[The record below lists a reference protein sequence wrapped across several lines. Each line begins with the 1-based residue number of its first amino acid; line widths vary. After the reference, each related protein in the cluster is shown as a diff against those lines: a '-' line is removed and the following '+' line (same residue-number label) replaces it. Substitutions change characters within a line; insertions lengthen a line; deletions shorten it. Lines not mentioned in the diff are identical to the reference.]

1 MSSLND
7 IGLTDAEILIVESS
21 MIQALKLQTSL
32 EQYDYRVT
40 VARNGMEALKYLK
53 EHNPCIV
60 ISDIDMPKMDGL
72 TLCRKIRSLS
82 QDNYTYIIIITAKGN
97 KEDLVEVFNNGAD
110 DYVPKPFDLEELKSR
125 IDTGGRIINLEEK
138 HKKLQNLLIES
149 RNKVKIV
156 FDTLHEEI
164 VALDDQFQIVSANK
178 AFVDGAATTFKNAI
192 GLKYFTYVSD
202 KKLFHSIKTIK
213 KLLDKVFDTGLP
225 QFFLDKSADNNGDDK
240 YKQITLLPIKDGT
253 GNVFQVVFVS
263 KDITEDKKKT
273 EKISTLNKKLME
285 KASQIKEKNKKLKQT
300 LKRLEETQSQI
311 IQSEKMASIGQLA
324 AGVAHEINNPIGFVS
339 SNLKTLIDYQDDLNG
354 LIELYRG
361 LITAL
366 DKKNKEEL
374 SFDVIDQVAKILN
387 QEVDVDIEFVQEDI
401 MDLIGDCREGTGR
414 IKKIVI
420 DLKDFAHP
428 GGDKIQTTDINRG
441 LESTLNVVANELKYK
456 ATIIKDF
463 GDIPTIKAYPQQL
476 NQVFM
481 NILVNAAQAIEKQG
495 EIKIKT
501 QQVNGKIE
509 ISISDTGC
517 GIPKKNLLKI
527 FDPFFT
533 TKDVGKGTGL
543 GMNIAYSII
552 KKHKGTIEVDSVVGQ
567 GTTFTIRLPVN

>member
-40 VARNGMEALKYLK
+40 VAGNGMEALKYLK

-192 GLKYFTYVSD
+192 GLQYFTYVSD

-213 KLLDKVFDTGLP
+213 KLLDKVLVTF
-225 QFFLDKSADNNGDDK
+225 KSV
-240 YKQITLLPIKDGT
+240 YM
-253 GNVFQVVFVS
+253 V
-263 KDITEDKKKT
+263 
-273 EKISTLNKKLME
+273 
-285 KASQIKEKNKKLKQT
+285 
-300 LKRLEETQSQI
+300 
-311 IQSEKMASIGQLA
+311 
-324 AGVAHEINNPIGFVS
+324 IN
-339 SNLKTLIDYQDDLNG
+339 LI
-354 LIELYRG
+354 
-361 LITAL
+361 
-366 DKKNKEEL
+366 
-374 SFDVIDQVAKILN
+374 
-387 QEVDVDIEFVQEDI
+387 
-401 MDLIGDCREGTGR
+401 
-414 IKKIVI
+414 
-420 DLKDFAHP
+420 
-428 GGDKIQTTDINRG
+428 
-441 LESTLNVVANELKYK
+441 
-456 ATIIKDF
+456 
-463 GDIPTIKAYPQQL
+463 
-476 NQVFM
+476 
-481 NILVNAAQAIEKQG
+481 
-495 EIKIKT
+495 
-501 QQVNGKIE
+501 
-509 ISISDTGC
+509 
-517 GIPKKNLLKI
+517 
-527 FDPFFT
+527 
-533 TKDVGKGTGL
+533 
-543 GMNIAYSII
+543 
-552 KKHKGTIEVDSVVGQ
+552 
-567 GTTFTIRLPVN
+567 